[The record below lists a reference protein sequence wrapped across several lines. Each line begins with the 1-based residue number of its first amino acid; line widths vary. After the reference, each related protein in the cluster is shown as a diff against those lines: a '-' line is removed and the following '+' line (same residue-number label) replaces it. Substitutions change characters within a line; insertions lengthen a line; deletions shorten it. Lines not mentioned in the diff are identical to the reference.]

1 MLQVGDTIKCSTSD
15 EMIYL
20 MNQLAKENIETDFL
34 YEKDGERG
42 LWLEIIK
49 VGKGIDEYSNRIYSR
64 CIS

>member
-20 MNQLAKENIETDFL
+20 MNQLAKENIETDIL

-49 VGKGIDEYSNRIYSR
+49 VGKGNR
-64 CIS
+64 